1 MKQFCS
7 TIYHSIL
14 YFLETSY
21 ALFYSLL
28 FGRAISNKLVVLKM
42 DGGVCSQMHFYLIG
56 MLLQEKGYDVKF
68 DLTWFRK
75 NAKDC
80 NGVFARNFDLL
91 KIFPSLPFSE
101 PSKSEMMKAKCH
113 VITNDYFSNKTSD
126 SFAYLHVK
134 SPCFLQGYFRDPTG
148 LYTVEFNKYFK
159 VSFDVLDET
168 NKKMLKDINDTNA
181 IAIHVRRGDLA
192 TYNSA
197 YGDPC
202 DVDYFQNAI
211 NYVHDIAPETNKL
224 FFFSDEPSWVVT
236 TLLPK
241 MKIRTNL
248 PTCVVDINGSDRG
261 YMDILLMS
269 ACQYIIS
276 SNGSVGKFAYLLSQN
291 AKMLICRNNSSSQNE
306 MWRQLKN
313 VKFI

>member
-14 YFLETSY
+14 YFIETSY

-91 KIFPSLPFSE
+91 KMFPSLPFSE

-134 SPCFLQGYFRDPTG
+134 SPCYLQGYFRDPAG
-148 LYTVEFNKYFK
+148 LYTVELINTLKY
-159 VSFDVLDET
+159 
-168 NKKMLKDINDTNA
+168 
-181 IAIHVRRGDLA
+181 
-192 TYNSA
+192 
-197 YGDPC
+197 
-202 DVDYFQNAI
+202 
-211 NYVHDIAPETNKL
+211 
-224 FFFSDEPSWVVT
+224 
-236 TLLPK
+236 
-241 MKIRTNL
+241 
-248 PTCVVDINGSDRG
+248 
-261 YMDILLMS
+261 LLMS
-269 ACQYIIS
+269 WMRLIKRCSKI
-276 SNGSVGKFAYLLSQN
+276 LMTL
-291 AKMLICRNNSSSQNE
+291 ML
-306 MWRQLKN
+306 
-313 VKFI
+313 